1 MKVLLTGATGFVG
14 RVLASALTKNPGVI
28 LTCAVRQS
36 GSKAPG
42 KIFIAGELDKKTDW
56 SRALF
61 GQDVVVHTAAR
72 AHVVRDEVADPLA
85 EYRKVNV
92 HGTLRLARQAA
103 EAGVRRFV
111 FVSSIK
117 VNGEQTQPNKPFTA
131 EDAPAPEDDFGLS
144 KLEAEKGLQELANET
159 GLEVV
164 IVRPP
169 LVYGP
174 GVKGNFAT
182 LIKLVDKQL
191 PLPLGTVDNMRSL
204 VALGNLVDLILTCI
218 VHPNAANQV
227 FLVSDGEDISTSV
240 LLRRVATAMDKPSRL
255 IPVPASLL
263 QLGATLLGKKAVA
276 QRLLSSLQVDIGS
289 TRERLDWVPPLSV
302 DEGLS
307 CCFEIHQD

>member
-174 GVKGNFAT
+174 GAKGNFAT

>member
-14 RVLASALTKNPGVI
+14 KVLASALTKSPGVI

-36 GSKAPG
+36 GSQAPG
-42 KIFIAGELDKKTDW
+42 RVIIAGELDEKTDW
-56 SRALF
+56 SASLV
-61 GQDVVVHTAAR
+61 GQDVVVHSAAR
-72 AHVVRDEVADPLA
+72 AHVMKDEVANPLA

-92 HGTLRLARQAA
+92 HGTLRLAQQAA
-103 EAGVRRFV
+103 EAGVKRFV

-131 EDAPAPEDDFGLS
+131 EDAPAPEDDYGLS
-144 KLEAEKGLQELANET
+144 KLEAEKGLQKLANET

-164 IVRPP
+164 IVRSP

-191 PLPLGTVDNMRSL
+191 PLPFGTVDNKRSL

-218 VHPNAANQV
+218 AHPNAANQV

-255 IPVPASLL
+255 IPVPADLL

-276 QRLLSSLQVDIGS
+276 QRLLSSLQVDISS
-289 TRERLDWVPPLSV
+289 TRERLDWVPPLTV

-307 CCFEIHQD
+307 RCFEIHQD